1 MKRAFWSVSTVS
13 GKCTSI
19 SPMGFPS
26 LPNTSL
32 VGRSELKGGLLGRE
46 GGTSRDRNPRKK
58 ELIPT
63 LLRFLTKN
71 SYTGLRT
78 VIGLKLEGY
87 SDFRHLLFGLSEE
100 SVKFLNQGL
109 NSGEPMCFSG
119 SRKKER

>member
-1 MKRAFWSVSTVS
+1 
-13 GKCTSI
+13 
-19 SPMGFPS
+19 MGFPS

-46 GGTSRDRNPRKK
+46 GRLETVIVEKRTYAHTVEDFDK
-58 ELIPT
+58 E
-63 LLRFLTKN
+63 FLHRV
-71 SYTGLRT
+71 RT
-78 VIGLKLEGY
+78 VIDLKLEGY

>member
-46 GGTSRDRNPRKK
+46 GRLETVIVEKRTYTHTVEDFDK
-58 ELIPT
+58 EFLHRVKDSYRSQVRR
-63 LLRFLTKN
+63 LLR
-71 SYTGLRT
+71 
-78 VIGLKLEGY
+78 LKT
-87 SDFRHLLFGLSEE
+87 SFVRA
-100 SVKFLNQGL
+100 Q
-109 NSGEPMCFSG
+109 
-119 SRKKER
+119 